1 MRRIV
6 LCLGIL
12 LAWPLTGQAAK
23 PTEPTS
29 IDFDAGAWVDVDATG
44 KAHVVEMDTLREFK
58 DDGKPGSIADI
69 IKARLRERI
78 DSWEFQPP
86 MRDGVAVPGKTHI
99 NAYLEASSSDD
110 GGMSIRI
117 LNVSTGAKLVNRQM
131 GGLTVAMMDYGY
143 VGRVTVDVA
152 WKGDGSID
160 AVTPADS
167 TSSGAKSDAKSVPPK
182 FLKTVLK
189 AVQAWRFD
197 PEIVDG
203 TPISGKG
210 RVPIVFCMDGTC
222 PDSDNSGTKAPEP
235 QFTALDPA
243 VGLRTAV
250 AGTAL

>member
-1 MRRIV
+1 MRRFV
-6 LCLGIL
+6 LCLGLL
-12 LAWPLTGQAAK
+12 LAWPLAGQAAK
-23 PTEPTS
+23 PAEPTS

-44 KAHVVEMDTLREFK
+44 KAHVVEMDKLRRFK
-58 DDGKPGSIADI
+58 DDGKLGSIADI

-78 DSWEFQPP
+78 ESWEFQPP
-86 MRDGVAVPGKTHI
+86 TKNGVAVPGKTHI
-99 NAYLEASSSDD
+99 YVDLEASAGD
-110 GGMSIRI
+110 GGDMTIRV
-117 LNVSTGAKLVNRQM
+117 LHASTGAKIANQPMGALVH
-131 GGLTVAMMDYGY
+131 AMMDYGY
-143 VGRVTVDVA
+143 VGQVTVDVA

-160 AVTPADS
+160 AVTRAGS
-167 TSSGAKSDAKSVPPK
+167 TFPDAKSVPPK

-210 RVPIVFCMDGTC
+210 WMPIVFCMNGTC

-243 VGLRTAV
+243 IGLRTAV
-250 AGTAL
+250 AGTVL